1 MEETLGKVNK
11 LHNEVQGNLR
21 IISNVNT
28 EIKKI
33 KDESLIQARDGIIKG
48 QT

>member
-21 IISNVNT
+21 IISNVHT

>member
-21 IISNVNT
+21 IISNVHT

-33 KDESLIQARDGIIKG
+33 KDESLIQTRDEITKV